1 MANNYKWLLTK
12 NKLFEGPYLGLK
24 HFCFKPIN
32 QFFNV
37 KLFFKKINIKW
48 DVQAEDAAL
57 VAAQAEGV
65 AQEGAIN

>member
-1 MANNYKWLLTK
+1 
-12 NKLFEGPYLGLK
+12 LGLK